1 MAAPSPVFL
10 VALPFRE
17 LLECPPQSKSL
28 VFQSPQGASPLW
40 SLPVYLT
47 APRCLKEAPERQL
60 VWGFPWPPSPL
71 PTLTFLL
78 PLPGGV
84 QGGSSLC
91 PECCSS
97 RHHGA
102 WVLYSDAIFWVKCS
116 WVPLSLSLF
125 VVFMVL
131 DFPHTKALSP
141 LGLLGLSLRV

>member
-97 RHHGA
+97 TDTTELGFFTQMPSSGWSVHEFPSHF
-102 WVLYSDAIFWVKCS
+102 LFLLSS
-116 WVPLSLSLF
+116 WYLTSLTQKRFPL
-125 VVFMVL
+125 L
-131 DFPHTKALSP
+131 DFLVSP
-141 LGLLGLSLRV
+141 